1 MGIVT
6 RASASLLPLALLA
19 ACHGASAPP
28 PTGYTVE
35 RVEGR
40 TLVFSEP
47 REGLVTVSGGS
58 GAGRFRLTGAC
69 LLLEMEN
76 ESWTPILPRNAA
88 VAGGALT
95 LSGRPVPLGAIVGL
109 DNVAADV
116 EPGQETAEAVAA
128 AGCPARF
135 AAFTGIVPAAGPRG
149 AP

>member
-1 MGIVT
+1 M
-6 RASASLLPLALLA
+6 RAFPSLLPLALLA
-19 ACHGASAPP
+19 ACQGASAPP
-28 PTGYTVE
+28 PTGFTVE

-58 GAGRFRLTGAC
+58 GAGRFRLSGAC

-76 ESWTPILPRNAA
+76 GSWTPILPRSFA

-95 LSGRPVPLGAIVGL
+95 QSGRAVPLGTSVGL

-116 EPGQETAEAVAA
+116 APGQQIAKAVAD

-135 AAFTGIVPAAGPRG
+135 AAITGVVPAEGPSS